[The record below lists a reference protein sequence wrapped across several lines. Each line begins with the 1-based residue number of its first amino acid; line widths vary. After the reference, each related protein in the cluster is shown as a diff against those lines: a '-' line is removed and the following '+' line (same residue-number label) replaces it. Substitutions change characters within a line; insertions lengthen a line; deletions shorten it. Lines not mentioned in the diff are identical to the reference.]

1 MLARVLNQNTVG
13 RISIGKRQ
21 PYSET
26 VVIYLFFFLQRDK
39 AEKWIQMLLR
49 KITGEAAWCI
59 PFRQERG
66 KVQKIR

>member
-1 MLARVLNQNTVG
+1 MLLASVLNQNTIG

-26 VVIYLFFFLQRDK
+26 VVIHLFFLQRDK
-39 AEKWIQMLLR
+39 AEKWIRMLLR

-66 KVQKIR
+66 KVHKIR